1 MEWISLAQE
10 PPWGNDTRTSKW
22 MFVWT
27 VRVLIVGIGAASQ
40 IGDAVLTIVTCPRGQ
55 AHVETFTA
63 SFVAQCSVATGNIA
77 GGQPTAILVVAST
90 VGDIRIVLGH
100 CGGVGYQMREILS
113 GELMKD
119 FRDIRWCLE

>member
-1 MEWISLAQE
+1 M
-10 PPWGNDTRTSKW
+10 GKDTRTLKW

-27 VRVLIVGIGAASQ
+27 GRVLIVGIGAASQ

-55 AHVETFTA
+55 AHIETFTA

-77 GGQPTAILVVAST
+77 GGQPTAVLVVAST

-100 CGGVGYQMREILS
+100 CGGVFYQMKVILS
-113 GELMKD
+113 EDLMRCV
-119 FRDIRWCLE
+119 RDIRWCMG